1 MSLTDLGP
9 FSFPALKPN
18 SHKQEM
24 DNKLVKVDQRE
35 KWCEDNTLFAPSQP
49 LWRKIRGGITAG

>member
-9 FSFPALKPN
+9 FSFPASKPN

-35 KWCEDNTLFAPSQP
+35 KWCEDNTLFPASQP
-49 LWRKIRGGITAG
+49 LWRKIRGV